1 MPEKEPVLIIDD
13 DQMIG
18 GALGALLRADG
29 FEVRRC
35 TDGESALDAARERCY
50 RVVITDYRMPGMS
63 GTDVTRLLRAQ
74 CPDAFII
81 GLSAEQKGADFLEAG
96 ANAFLSKPFKPD
108 ELMSLVRTSLR
119 N

>member
-1 MPEKEPVLIIDD
+1 MPGKGPILIIDD
-13 DQMIG
+13 DQMISD
-18 GALGALLRADG
+18 ALCDLLHADG

-35 TDGESALDAARERCY
+35 ADGESALDAVQEGCY

-63 GTDVTRLLRAQ
+63 GTEITRLLRAR

-81 GLSAEQKGADFLEAG
+81 GLSAEQKGAAFLEAG
-96 ANAFLSKPFKPD
+96 ANAFLNKPFLYD
-108 ELMSLVRTSLR
+108 ELMSLVRAFLR

>member
-1 MPEKEPVLIIDD
+1 
-13 DQMIG
+13 MISD
-18 GALGALLRADG
+18 ALDALLQADG
-29 FEVRRC
+29 LEVRRC
-35 TDGESALDAARERCY
+35 FDGESALDAVRERCY

-63 GTDVTRLLRAQ
+63 GTDITRLLRAQ

-96 ANAFLSKPFKPD
+96 ANVFMKKPFMPG
-108 ELMSLVRTSLR
+108 ELMSLIRTFLR